1 MKYNTLV
8 RDKIPSEGGEPV
20 ARILEPAVFP
30 YFAAKKLDEVV
41 AEFHLNSSVEELID
55 IVDIALTLAET
66 MGVSN
71 AEFETRRLAKREAMG
86 TFCGRVLLEEG

>member
-8 RDKIPSEGGEPV
+8 RDKIASEGGEPV
-20 ARILEPAVFP
+20 ARILPPAVFP

-55 IVDIALTLAET
+55 NIALTLAET
-66 MGVSN
+66 MGISN